1 MNSWQ
6 EILDEMGSRE
16 APPSNP
22 LKMRCSSLPTMYY
35 CTEFSQNRK
44 DPEDDRSAAILGNS
58 IHYLAEQGPSADPFD
73 IPDDVAE
80 ILFTIRS
87 GMRQLFEEG
96 WELVAKE
103 QYLENEYVTGN
114 LDLVFRMEDDFLYVD
129 IKSGYKVVDSLSPQ
143 MVGGACLLYDN
154 SDAVRVFVGILQPRI
169 KGDFIWKE
177 LVSREYAEAIV
188 KKCHEAK
195 IGICESCRYCDR
207 NGDCEEIRNFI
218 KESKS

>member
-1 MNSWQ
+1 MNSWD
-6 EILDEMGSRE
+6 EILEAMAKEG

-22 LKMRCSSLPTMYY
+22 LKMRCSELPTMYY

-44 DPEDDRSAAILGNS
+44 GPEGDNSAATLGKA
-58 IHYLAEQGPSADPFD
+58 IHYLAEKGPSADPFD
-73 IPDDVAE
+73 VPDDVAE
-80 ILFTIRS
+80 VLHVIRS

-103 QYLENEYVTGN
+103 QYFENEYVTGN
-114 LDLVFRMEDDFLYVD
+114 LDLVFRMGDDFLYVD

-177 LVSREYAEAIV
+177 LVSREYAERIV
-188 KKCHEAK
+188 KKCHAATV
-195 IGICESCRYCDR
+195 GINDACQFCDR
-207 NGDCEEIRNFI
+207 NADCEEIRNFI
-218 KESKS
+218 NKVV